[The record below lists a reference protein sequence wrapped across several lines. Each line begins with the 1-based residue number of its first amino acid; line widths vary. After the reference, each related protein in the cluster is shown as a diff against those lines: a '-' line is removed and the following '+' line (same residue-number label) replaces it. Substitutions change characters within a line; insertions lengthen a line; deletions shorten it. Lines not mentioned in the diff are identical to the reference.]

1 MSKSEQKMEQAMALH
16 QQGFNCAQA
25 VAMPFCEDLGLDP
38 AFVMRAMEGFGAGM
52 GGRVQTCGALS
63 GAIFIAGLVHS
74 NGDLQAPTSKMD
86 TYAVC
91 DGLCQRFMEKCGSGI
106 CKDIKGLETEAPLL
120 SCDDCIKLGIELA
133 IDALK

>member
-1 MSKSEQKMEQAMALH
+1 MNKVDQKIEQAMDLH
-16 QQGFNCAQA
+16 RQGFNCAQA

-52 GGRVQTCGALS
+52 GGRAQTCGALS
-63 GAIFIAGLVHS
+63 GAIFIAGLAHS
-74 NGDLQAPTSKMD
+74 NGDLQAPVSKKE
-86 TYAVC
+86 TYKVC

-106 CKDIKGLETEAPLL
+106 CRDIKGLDGGVPLL
-120 SCDDCIKLGIELA
+120 SCDNCIKLGIELA